1 MRGQRSRRKRAS
13 GRKCH
18 HERRDLAGTKPAT
31 TSSIS
36 GSLGENGE
44 PGAPKRR
51 FGQQS
56 AAEIDFLPTASLVWQ
71 FAALECAQDGGPSK
85 PIWDTSHAA
94 AAEMGD
100 CGIPLWVRV
109 YRVVG
114 VDPAPGGDRHK
125 TRAPDLA

>member
-1 MRGQRSRRKRAS
+1 M
-13 GRKCH
+13 
-18 HERRDLAGTKPAT
+18 AGVFPAT
-31 TSSIS
+31 MPGIS
-36 GSLGENGE
+36 GSLGENGA

-51 FGQQS
+51 FGQQR

-100 CGIPLWVRV
+100 CGVPLRVRV
-109 YRVVG
+109 WGVVS
-114 VDPAPGGDRHK
+114 VETAPGVVPLHI
-125 TRAPDLA
+125 APA